1 MKNWQEKK
9 KKRKKV
15 KQFKETMTSI
25 SMNILYI
32 MGISQVVL
40 LVKNWLPMQES

>member
-1 MKNWQEKK
+1 MNNWQEKK
-9 KKRKKV
+9 KKKV
-15 KQFKETMTSI
+15 KQFKETITSI

-40 LVKNWLPMQES
+40 FVKNWLPMQEP